1 MYNGEEVEGKKV
13 LTQALN
19 LDPDNEE
26 LRLAVKNIR
35 LQNDRKEEASQLFK
49 ENKLQEAVEKFKL
62 CLDIDPNNIQYNA
75 TIYLNIGIALNKLKK
90 NEEALA
96 NLNKA
101 IQFNP

>member
-49 ENKLQEAVEKFKL
+49 
-62 CLDIDPNNIQYNA
+62 
-75 TIYLNIGIALNKLKK
+75 
-90 NEEALA
+90 
-96 NLNKA
+96 
-101 IQFNP
+101 